1 MTEQSDDAARA
12 EAERLDRVAAQR
24 RREAER
30 AQTELEPMTDW
41 ELIGERLM
49 PPHVTNP
56 MELNRR
62 LKNSVVDLTGE
73 LGTFRQSLEGAVS
86 NLTAEIHTFRQSSDK
101 LTRWL
106 IGLTVGLLLLTL
118 ILVILT
124 AVLINRS

>member
-1 MTEQSDDAARA
+1 MSDPECPCLTRPIGHATGTVARHSPPSLLNIGRLAGMTEQSDDAART
-12 EAERLDRVAAQR
+12 EAERLDRVAEQR

-49 PPHVTNP
+49 PPHITNP

-73 LGTFRQSLEGAVS
+73 L
-86 NLTAEIHTFRQSSDK
+86 K
-101 LTRWL
+101 
-106 IGLTVGLLLLTL
+106 TL
-118 ILVILT
+118 
-124 AVLINRS
+124 NW